1 MALSGTDVIGQ
12 AKTGTGKTLGFGLP
26 LLERVT
32 VPADVEAGR
41 AAPEAL
47 TDAPQALVVVPT
59 RELCQQVTN
68 DLLTAGKVR
77 NVRVLAIYGGRAY
90 EPQVEAL
97 KKGVDVIVGTPGRL
111 LDLAGQKKLSLK
123 HIKSLVLDE
132 ADEMLDLGFLPDV
145 EKIINM
151 LPARR
156 QTMLFSATMPGAVI
170 GLARRYMSQP
180 THISATSPDD
190 AGATVA
196 NTKQFIYRAHN
207 MDKPEMV
214 SRILQADG
222 RGLVMVF
229 CRTKRTA
236 ADLADQLKQRGFASG
251 AVHGDLGQGA
261 REQALRAFR
270 NGKVD
275 VLVCTDVAARGIDVE
290 GVTHVINYQSP
301 EEEKTYLHRIGRT
314 GRAGAKGTAITL
326 VDWDDIPRWQLIN
339 KALDLGFSDPP
350 ETYSTSPH
358 LYSDLGIPKGT
369 KGVLPRS
376 ERTRAGLDAEELEDL
391 GEPGGR
397 GGHARDDRGGRGGR
411 GGRGEPRSADR
422 ERSART
428 TPRRRRRMRGGA
440 PVDADLSATTA
451 PEAVT
456 GPADSAADVDT
467 DAAKGPR
474 TLRRRRRTRS
484 GEPSR
489 QPVTA
494 AATDAFVEQTADNAL
509 VVSEAAEVAQT
520 AEIAEAPAKSRRRR
534 TRKSAEASAAP
545 LETAVV
551 AEPVAD
557 EASVAKPVTPVA
569 EAPVEERRRRTRKAA
584 SAAET
589 AVDTAEGATE
599 PAAEA
604 TETKPRR
611 TRKKAAT
618 ASTATDTADT
628 ADTADAAGTKP
639 RRTRK
644 AAVAEPV
651 EATGNAETAVQ
662 APEAAEAKPRRTR
675 KTAASKAET
684 AVDTAE
690 GTETKPR
697 RRTRKA
703 ATTEPVEA
711 TEATEATAGIPA
723 QASQEPEAVE
733 AKPRRTRK
741 TAASK
746 AEAVVDTA
754 EGTETK
760 PRRRTRKAAAT
771 EATETAVQ
779 APEAAEAK
787 PRRTRKTAA
796 SKAETAVDTAEGTET
811 KPRRRTRKA
820 ATTEPVEATEATEA
834 TAGIPAQASQEPEA
848 APRRRTRKAAAKTE
862 SAVEAPDTA
871 PDTAEAKPKARRTR
885 KAATAATRSA
895 ETGES

>member
-1 MALSGTDVIGQ
+1 MTLPVALSGKDVIGQ

-214 SRILQADG
+214 ARILQAEG
-222 RGLVMVF
+222 RGLAMVF

-339 KALDLGFSDPP
+339 KALQLDFNDPP

-358 LYSDLGIPKGT
+358 LYADLGIPEGT

-376 ERTRAGLDAEELEDL
+376 ERTRAGLDAEEVEDL

-397 GGHARDDRGGRGGR
+397 GGRTRGDRGGRVGR
-411 GGRGEPRSADR
+411 DESRSADR
-422 ERSART
+422 ERAPR

-440 PVDADLSATTA
+440 PVDADAAATTA

-456 GPADSAADVDT
+456 GGADSAADAGQ
-467 DAAKGPR
+467 DAPQGPR
-474 TLRRRRRTRS
+474 TLRRRRRTRG
-484 GEPSR
+484 GEPAQ
-489 QPVTA
+489 QPVTP
-494 AATDAFVEQTADNAL
+494 TTADAPAAPA
-509 VVSEAAEVAQT
+509 VVDTAPAMPEAAEA
-520 AEIAEAPAKSRRRR
+520 AEAPAKPRRRR
-534 TRKSAEASAAP
+534 TRRTTETQV
-545 LETAVV
+545 TAVETTPV
-551 AEPVAD
+551 VESPVAD
-557 EASVAKPVTPVA
+557 AAPVA
-569 EAPVEERRRRTRKAA
+569 EAPAEKPRRRTRKAA
-584 SAAET
+584 TTAET
-589 AVDTAEGATE
+589 VVDTAEAATE
-599 PAAEA
+599 SASEPTEAKPRRARKTAATKAETTADTAEA
-604 TETKPRR
+604 TEAKPKARR
-611 TRKKAAT
+611 TRKTAAAT
-618 ASTATDTADT
+618 
-628 ADTADAAGTKP
+628 
-639 RRTRK
+639 
-644 AAVAEPV
+644 
-651 EATGNAETAVQ
+651 EATAEIPAQ
-662 APEAAEAKPRRTR
+662 SAQEPEAAEAKPRRTR
-675 KTAASKAET
+675 KTAATKAET
-684 AVDTAE
+684 AADTAE
-690 GTETKPR
+690 AAEAKPKA

-703 ATTEPVEA
+703 AASEAEAATDTAEA
-711 TEATEATAGIPA
+711 TD
-723 QASQEPEAVE
+723 
-733 AKPRRTRK
+733 AKPKVRRTRK
-741 TAASK
+741 TAAATEG
-746 AEAVVDTA
+746 AEAT
-754 EGTETK
+754 
-760 PRRRTRKAAAT
+760 
-771 EATETAVQ
+771 
-779 APEAAEAK
+779 EAAEAK

-796 SKAETAVDTAEGTET
+796 TKAETAADTA
-811 KPRRRTRKA
+811 
-820 ATTEPVEATEATEA
+820 EATEAK
-834 TAGIPAQASQEPEA
+834 PK
-848 APRRRTRKAAAKTE
+848 PRRT
-862 SAVEAPDTA
+862 
-871 PDTAEAKPKARRTR
+871 
-885 KAATAATRSA
+885 
-895 ETGES
+895 